1 MKKISLMLFCFI
13 LASCSTVTISP
24 PGADKISSAPNYQKS
39 EHFFLYGLIGEARVN
54 TESVCLGDEPIQ
66 MQSQSTFGNEFISAL
81 TFGLYTPHTVK
92 VWCK

>member
-1 MKKISLMLFCFI
+1 MKKISLMLFCII

-24 PGADKISSAPNYQKS
+24 SGSDKISSAPNYQKS
-39 EHFFLYGLIGEARVN
+39 EHFFLWGLVGETRVN
-54 TESVCLGDEPIQ
+54 VESTCLGEQPAQ
-66 MQSQSTFGNEFISAL
+66 MQSQSTFGNELFSLL